1 MHFNI
6 KIPSNDNTNFHLINS
21 YFLVLLDPFFLAW
34 VGSVSGYPDPEPR
47 KLSNYLELYSTWDG
61 SDFCPS
67 NVWYLSDHFV
77 SWYIFIIRIMLFTI
91 YFKLFTVCSYPLIFG
106 SVIKSQHLAVQRDF
120 VMSDSW
126 SEITH
131 HCPPILCCVSVFSRI
146 FFFSRI

>member
-1 MHFNI
+1 MIIQIFILLIHIFLCFWIHF
-6 KIPSNDNTNFHLINS
+6 FQLGQ
-21 YFLVLLDPFFLAW
+21 DP
-34 VGSVSGYPDPEPR
+34 YPDIR
-47 KLSNYLELYSTWDG
+47 ILSLESCQIIQNCIVHEMEVTFVHQMSGIYQIILYPG
-61 SDFCPS
+61 
-67 NVWYLSDHFV
+67 
-77 SWYIFIIRIMLFTI
+77 YIFIIRIMLFTI

-146 FFFSRI
+146 FFSFLEFRLAL